1 MSHVTLHAALRTA
14 AFAAAAMLLAACAG
28 YNLQLGTTASNLSN
42 FHVVYEMPASSLLPW
57 TERSTPIDIPPPP
70 DESSG
75 ASTLPAA
82 GSALP
87 PERPA
92 GSTRTPGR

>member
-1 MSHVTLHAALRTA
+1 MNILRTLQALRTWPV
-14 AFAAAAMLLAACAG
+14 LLAVALLGACAG
-28 YNLQLGTTASNLSN
+28 YNIQFGTTASNLSN
-42 FHVVYEMPASSLLPW
+42 FHVVYEMPASSLVPW
-57 TERSTPIDIPPPP
+57 TERNTPIDVAPPPG
-70 DESSG
+70 DDSG
-75 ASTLPAA
+75 VSTLPAT